1 MRTHIS
7 EAYRVQTNAPHPT
20 PSQLAPHPESL
31 FQQGQLANEVCDGI
45 GEGLLRAVVWRG
57 LHTDDDL
64 VLQGVRNFVASKQH
78 LGVLQQLSEIQ
89 G

>member
-1 MRTHIS
+1 MQGRNKPSKSTIS
-7 EAYRVQTNAPHPT
+7 DYCSFPSCLSLMATWNRSSSRKSLLMGSVMAPVQA
-20 PSQLAPHPESL
+20 S
-31 FQQGQLANEVCDGI
+31 G
-45 GEGLLRAVVWRG
+45 AVVWRG